1 MSNNLIEKENKSTAV
16 VQTSPMQLI
25 EMAISANADIDK
37 LERLMDLQDRY
48 EATNARKSFFSAM
61 SAFNASCPTI
71 IKRKKAHNNFYA
83 PLGDIHEQIKPTL
96 NETGLSFRFEQD
108 HSAGIEVT
116 CIVTH
121 IDGHS
126 ERTTMRAPAD
136 TGGSKS
142 PIQAIA
148 STVSYL
154 QRYTLCSAL
163 GITTADEDMDGRID
177 NGYGVSESDERW
189 LIEKLC
195 TQDEAGNFN
204 LTKQGVGALRAAKVK
219 DLMISNVTEL
229 QLKKIKGMIS

>member
-1 MSNNLIEKENKSTAV
+1 MNNELVEKETRSTAA

-48 EATNARKSFFSAM
+48 EANNARKEFFAAM
-61 SAFNASCPTI
+61 SKFNAECSTI
-71 IKRKKAHNNFYA
+71 IKRKKAHNSLYA

-96 NETGLSFRFEQD
+96 VNTGLSFRFEQD
-108 HSAGIEVT
+108 HSAGITVT

-121 IDGHS
+121 CSGYS
-126 ERTTMRAPAD
+126 ERTSMTAPAD
-136 TGGSKS
+136 TSGSKS

-148 STVSYL
+148 STVTYL

-177 NGYGVSESDERW
+177 NGMGIDEQSERW
-189 LIEKLC
+189 LVDKLC
-195 TQDEAGNFN
+195 QQDDQGNYV
-204 LTKQGVGALRAAKVK
+204 LTKQGTNALRAAKVK
-219 DLMISNVTEL
+219 DLMINNVTEV
-229 QLKKIKGMIS
+229 QLKKIKGMVS